1 MYWKAYAQNRANQR
15 ADALDT
21 LAALRKA
28 YPKSRT
34 LEEARALEMD
44 IRNAERP
51 GGRRRPRSR
60 TRISSSTR
68 CRRSAS
74 RIRRRPSRCW
84 SGPSAAATARA
95 KLRERALFVL
105 AQMSDPRARKLL
117 ADTAKDDA
125 HPEVQSKAIQY
136 LGVHG
141 GSENRA
147 LLAEVYQ
154 SSTNVS
160 VKKRVLQAWMVA
172 GERAKILA
180 AATGEKDPELRMAA
194 IQQLGVMGAHEELS
208 KLYAQE
214 TAKDVKKRILQ
225 AMFVGGNAER
235 LIELAK
241 SEPDP
246 DLRRTAIRNLG
257 LMGHERTGATLVE
270 IYGADRDPAVRKA
283 VIEGLFLQNHADALV
298 ALARKESDPDLK
310 RSIVEK
316 LSLMQGSK
324 VGDGLPDGAAQVTRA
339 TIICRGDDAWRVV
352 SLVVSLL
359 VLASAASAQS
369 NIRNARIE
377 SRPGADLAGT
387 FQSLS
392 NAAGPIWI
400 GYAVPAQDP
409 EWNACCYDSDRDGA
423 ACCGRCL
430 LDERP
435 VRRRRSGSVARG
447 AAPRPDSTR
456 GERARP
462 WCCIASRTGTSS
474 AFAPTRSP
482 ASSTLAARP
491 STG

>member
-1 MYWKAYAQNRANQR
+1 MKQQVLIIGLGLTLAAGAPGGASAAIPFGAGIAAVDDGEQSRENELYEAARQAIDEEQWRRAVDGFEQVVALKGSKTDLALYWKAYAQNRANQR

-21 LAALRKA
+21 LAALKKA

-44 IRNAERP
+44 IRNAGGQAVAPAAIQDEDLKIYALQALGQQDPAQAVPLLERTLRS
-51 GGRRRPRSR
+51 GGS
-60 TRISSSTR
+60 
-68 CRRSAS
+68 
-74 RIRRRPSRCW
+74 
-84 SGPSAAATARA
+84 A

-172 GERAKILA
+172 GERGKILA

-208 KLYAQE
+208 KLYTQE

-246 DLRRTAIRNLG
+246 ELRRTAIRNLG

-283 VIEGLFLQNHADALV
+283 VVEGLFLQNHADALV
-298 ALARKESDPDLK
+298 ALARKESDPELK
-310 RSIVEK
+310 RRIVEK

-324 VGDGLPDGAAQVTRA
+324 VAMDYLME
-339 TIICRGDDAWRVV
+339 
-352 SLVVSLL
+352 LL
-359 VLASAASAQS
+359 K
-369 NIRNARIE
+369 
-377 SRPGADLAGT
+377 
-387 FQSLS
+387 
-392 NAAGPIWI
+392 
-400 GYAVPAQDP
+400 
-409 EWNACCYDSDRDGA
+409 
-423 ACCGRCL
+423 
-430 LDERP
+430 
-435 VRRRRSGSVARG
+435 
-447 AAPRPDSTR
+447 
-456 GERARP
+456 
-462 WCCIASRTGTSS
+462 
-474 AFAPTRSP
+474 
-482 ASSTLAARP
+482 
-491 STG
+491 